1 MKLGIITEK
10 SKPKQ
15 KYKAHIYKHMRL
27 YTKKITTVALTTV
40 CKLIVITITNTVSL
54 ALCLV
59 SGFSHLHMIIQIT
72 NRDRKR
78 KTKMNLEKPTKP
90 DKHIRTF
97 RYVF

>member
-15 KYKAHIYKHMRL
+15 KYSTQKRY
-27 YTKKITTVALTTV
+27 TTVALTTV

-54 ALCLV
+54 ALYLV